1 MFYHLLYPLAS
12 DVGAFNDAL
21 HAVLEQHAPDLVAL
35 LGAFGW
41 GTCAAAIVPV
51 IAIGLN
57 WKGATATAATYAI
70 ASSLVVNFG
79 VRITGV
85 SMPYGVDV
93 GAASLVVSL
102 TLFLGISLLST
113 PDELDADVE
122 AVMEM

>member
-1 MFYHLLYPLAS
+1 MGSLFHSFTFARAGSWCSRSTLTS
-12 DVGAFNDAL
+12 CRCR
-21 HAVLEQHAPDLVAL
+21 
-35 LGAFGW
+35 
-41 GTCAAAIVPV
+41 GTFAAAIVPV

-122 AVMEM
+122 AVMEI